1 MSDQKQQK
9 FTFTAECH
17 ADIISFISKADGYF
31 LSYKMKTPGNEVESC
46 DFKFKAH
53 ISKEEVIA
61 IMEDIPDSQR
71 MIQSL
76 VGSDVYP

>member
-1 MSDQKQQK
+1 MDIKLQK
-9 FTFTAECH
+9 FSFTAKSH
-17 ADIISFISKADGYF
+17 ADIITFISKADGYF

-53 ISKEEVIA
+53 ISKEEIIA
-61 IMEDIPDSQR
+61 IMETIPNSQR

-76 VGSDVYP
+76 VVSEVYP